1 MSDFY
6 ARLSQR
12 RKDDAELAL
21 CIERVVNQ
29 LNDMATSAA
38 APGMLL
44 GKIQSGKTRGFLGII
59 AKAFDRDFD
68 IAIVLTKGTKTLVS
82 QTVKR
87 IASAQEFKEF
97 IDDEEVVL
105 FDIMEAPQTMT
116 RSELRR
122 KMVIVAKKQ
131 NKNLER
137 LLDLFENKYPQL
149 KSKRVLLVDD
159 EADMASVRFVKN
171 TKRDGNKRDDR
182 AGKLAQGTI
191 AQQMDDLRALV
202 GGMAYLQVTATP
214 YALYLQPEEYVA
226 EPGGFVFYPKRPA
239 FTELLPVHSGY
250 VGGDDY
256 FGDFDQNDPRNY
268 LFVDVSEDEQNA
280 LRGQDARAIRPD
292 RIWTSKNI
300 EGLRKA
306 VMSFL
311 TAVSIRRWQQE
322 DQGEKRRKYA
332 MIMHNDTQRLAHDWQ
347 FRTVDLLREA
357 FEAAAES
364 DDARLRALF
373 DVSFADLSKSVH
385 ANKGRLPTADLAFDA
400 VRELIRDGEI
410 NIQLVNSDQKLA
422 PLLDAE
428 TAELKL
434 RTPANIFI
442 GGSILDRGIT
452 VPNLIAFYYGRN
464 PKRMQADT
472 VLQHSRMYG
481 ARDRQDLAATRF
493 YTSRLVRDRLR
504 KIHRLETLL
513 REAFERGDDENG
525 VVFIQKDAAGGVVPC
540 APNKILASE
549 IVSVKPND
557 LYLPTSFDTIG
568 TSKAER
574 ADEELSALLDRL
586 NVADKRVIAHIPTTD
601 AISYLE
607 LARKALTSSSDPD
620 FKWEAME
627 GLVHYYSLRAGEV
640 GIVVETARKLNR
652 SKSGDKSGLSILGG
666 GAIRQLIRETNREI
680 PTLVFLRQQG
690 GKKLEWA
697 SDRSFWWP
705 ILAAP
710 TTGEPCIFATEA
722 AAP

>member
-6 ARLSQR
+6 ARLSHR
-12 RKDDAELAL
+12 RNDDADLAQ

-29 LNDMATSAA
+29 LNGMATSAA

-137 LLDLFENKYPQL
+137 LLDLFQNKYPQL
-149 KSKRVLLVDD
+149 KDKRVLLVDD

-171 TKRDGNKRDDR
+171 AKRDGNKRDDR

-202 GGMAYLQVTATP
+202 SGMAYLQVTATP
-214 YALYLQPEEYVA
+214 YALYLQPEEYA
-226 EPGGFVFYPKRPA
+226 AADTGFIFYPKRPA
-239 FTELLPVHSGY
+239 FTELLPVHGGY

-256 FGDFDQNDPRNY
+256 FGAFDENDPRSY
-268 LFVDVSEDEQNA
+268 LFVDVSEEEQNA
-280 LRGQDARAIRPD
+280 LRGHDARAIRED

-300 EGLRKA
+300 DGLRQA

-311 TAVSIRRWQQE
+311 TAVAVRRWQQH
-322 DQGEKRRKYA
+322 DQGEKKRKYA
-332 MIMHNDTQRLAHDWQ
+332 MIMHNDTQRQAHDWQ
-347 FRTVDLLREA
+347 SRTVDLLREA

-364 DDARLRALF
+364 DDPKLRTLF
-373 DVSFADLSKSVH
+373 DRSFADISNSVH
-385 ANKGRLPTADLAFDA
+385 ANKGRLPDADTAFAS
-400 VRELIRDGEI
+400 VQELIADGEI

-422 PLLDAE
+422 PLLDPE

-481 ARDRQDLAATRF
+481 ARDRQDLAVTRF
-493 YTSRLVRDRLR
+493 YTSRLVRDRLG

-513 REAFERGDDENG
+513 REAFERGDDGNG
-525 VVFIQKDAAGGVVPC
+525 VVFIQKDASGGVVPC
-540 APNKILASE
+540 APNKVLASE

-557 LYLPTSFDTIG
+557 LYLPTGFDTVG
-568 TSKAER
+568 TAK
-574 ADEELSALLDRL
+574 
-586 NVADKRVIAHIPTTD
+586 
-601 AISYLE
+601 
-607 LARKALTSSSDPD
+607 ARKADAELSDYLDGLGISDAGKIQPIPVADAIKLLELNRQMLTSSADPD
-620 FKWEAME
+620 FQWEAME
-627 GLVHYYSLRAGEV
+627 GLVHYYALRDGKV
-640 GIVVETARKLNR
+640 GVVVETGRKLNR

-666 GAIRQLIRETNREI
+666 GAIRQLIRETNRDL
-680 PTLVFLRQQG
+680 PTLVFLRQAG
-690 GKKLEWA
+690 GTKLEWA
-697 SDRSFWWP
+697 ADAPFWWP

-710 TTGEPCIFATEA
+710 TSGEPCIFATDA
-722 AAP
+722 AAT